1 MTNQSNRIESAFAPS
16 IIAKGNNFIVTYQKG
31 LEISLTAKT
40 VNGAK
45 NSTSAFV
52 DTYLQQK
59 NTLRDAFLAV
69 ATACHKKGLSRLQA
83 GKVMAIVL
91 GAPNMN
97 NLQEDADVSNRL
109 KVQWQYS
116 CNKVFG
122 EKPKTE
128 RKESMEKNIAEKPL
142 SMEEMLTNGKHSD
155 LGAVIAGRVKAI
167 ESKLDIIAALLAECT
182 ADEIEAVSKMLDVH
196 KKPTAA

>member
-1 MTNQSNRIESAFAPS
+1 MTKQSNRIESAFIPS
-16 IIAKGNNFIVTYQKG
+16 IAAKGNNFIVSYQKG

-45 NSTSAFV
+45 NSTSEFV
-52 DTYLQQK
+52 GAYLQNK
-59 NTLRDAFLAV
+59 NALRDSFMAV

-83 GKVMAIVL
+83 GKVMALVL
-91 GAPNMN
+91 EAKNMN
-97 NLQEDADVSNRL
+97 TLHEDADVSNRL

-128 RKESMEKNIAEKPL
+128 HKETQKSLDEKPL
-142 SMEEMLTNGKHSD
+142 SMEELLTNGKHTD
-155 LGAVIAGRVKAI
+155 LGAVIATRVKGI
-167 ESKLDIIAALLAECT
+167 ENRLGIIKALLADCS
-182 ADEIEAVSKMLDVH
+182 DEEIAEVKKMLDN
-196 KKPTAA
+196 K

>member
-1 MTNQSNRIESAFAPS
+1 MSNLAKRIESAFTPS
-16 IIAKGNNFIVTYQKG
+16 ITTKGTNFIVSYQKG
-31 LEISLTAKT
+31 LEISLTAKA

-52 DTYLQQK
+52 DNYLQQK
-59 NTLRDAFLAV
+59 NALRDSFVAV
-69 ATACHKKGLSRLQA
+69 ATACHKKGLNRLQA
-83 GKVMAIVL
+83 GKVMALVL

-97 NLQEDADVSNRL
+97 NLHEDADVSNRL

-128 RKESMEKNIAEKPL
+128 RKESTENNSAEKPL
-142 SMEEMLTNGKHSD
+142 SMEELLTNGKHAD
-155 LGAVIAGRVKAI
+155 LGSVIATRVKGI
-167 ESKLDIIAALLAECT
+167 ENRLDLIAALLADCS
-182 ADEIEAVSKMLDVH
+182 ADEIAEVKKMLDN
-196 KKPTAA
+196 K

>member
-1 MTNQSNRIESAFAPS
+1 MTKQSNRIESAFIPS
-16 IIAKGNNFIVTYQKG
+16 IAAKGNNFIVSYQKG

-45 NSTSAFV
+45 NSTSEFVGAYLQNKNALRDSFV
-52 DTYLQQK
+52 D
-59 NTLRDAFLAV
+59 V
-69 ATACHKKGLSRLQA
+69 ATACHKKGLNRLQA
-83 GKVMAIVL
+83 GKVMALVL

-97 NLQEDADVSNRL
+97 NLHEDADVSNRL

-128 RKESMEKNIAEKPL
+128 RKETEKSLDEKPL
-142 SMEEMLTNGKHSD
+142 SMEELLTNGKHSD
-155 LGAVIAGRVKAI
+155 LGAVIATRVKGI
-167 ESKLDIIAALLAECT
+167 ENRLDLIAALLADCS
-182 ADEIEAVSKMLDVH
+182 ADEIAEVKKMLDN
-196 KKPTAA
+196 K

>member
-1 MTNQSNRIESAFAPS
+1 MTKQSNRIESAFIPS
-16 IIAKGNNFIVTYQKG
+16 ISAKGNNFIVSYQKG

-45 NSTSAFV
+45 NSTSEFV
-52 DTYLQQK
+52 GAYLQNK
-59 NTLRDAFLAV
+59 NALRDSFMAV
-69 ATACHKKGLSRLQA
+69 ATACHKKGLNRLQA
-83 GKVMAIVL
+83 GKVMALVL

-97 NLQEDADVSNRL
+97 NLHEDADVSNRL

-128 RKESMEKNIAEKPL
+128 RKETEKSLDEKPL
-142 SMEEMLTNGKHSD
+142 SMEELLTNGKHSD
-155 LGAVIAGRVKAI
+155 LGAVIATRVKGI
-167 ESKLDIIAALLAECT
+167 ENRLDLIAALLADCS
-182 ADEIEAVSKMLDVH
+182 ADEIAEVKKMLDN
-196 KKPTAA
+196 K

>member
-1 MTNQSNRIESAFAPS
+1 MTNQSNRIESAFIPS
-16 IIAKGNNFIVTYQKG
+16 IAAKGANFIVAYQKG
-31 LEISLTAKT
+31 LEVTLTAKI

-45 NSTSAFV
+45 NSTSEFV
-52 DTYLQQK
+52 GAYLQNK
-59 NTLRDAFLAV
+59 NTLRDSFLAV

-83 GKVMAIVL
+83 GKVMALVL
-91 GAPNMN
+91 DVQNMN
-97 NLQEDADVSNRL
+97 SLHEDADVANRL

-122 EKPKTE
+122 EKLKTE
-128 RKESMEKNIAEKPL
+128 RKESMEKNTAEKPL

-196 KKPTAA
+196 RKPTAA

>member
-1 MTNQSNRIESAFAPS
+1 MSNSANRIESAFVPS
-16 IIAKGNNFIVTYQKG
+16 IIAKGNNFIVSYQKG

-45 NSTSAFV
+45 NSTSEFV
-52 DTYLQQK
+52 GAYLQNK
-59 NTLRDAFLAV
+59 NALRDSFLAV

-83 GKVMAIVL
+83 GKVMALVL
-91 GAPNMN
+91 EAKNMN
-97 NLQEDADVSNRL
+97 ALHEDADVSNRL

-128 RKESMEKNIAEKPL
+128 RKESTENNSAEKPL
-142 SMEEMLTNGKHSD
+142 SMEELLTNGKHSD
-155 LGAVIAGRVKAI
+155 LGAVIATRVKGI
-167 ESKLDIIAALLAECT
+167 ENRLDLIAALLADCSV
-182 ADEIEAVSKMLDVH
+182 DEIAEVKKMLDN
-196 KKPTAA
+196 K

>member
-31 LEISLTAKT
+31 LEISLTAKA

-52 DTYLQQK
+52 DTYLQNK
-59 NTLRDAFLAV
+59 NTLRDSFLAV
-69 ATACHKKGLSRLQA
+69 ATACYKKGLTRLQA

-91 GAPNMN
+91 GVQNMN
-97 NLQEDADVSNRL
+97 SLHEDADVSNRL

-128 RKESMEKNIAEKPL
+128 RKETEKNTAEKPL
-142 SMEEMLTNGKHSD
+142 SMEEMLVNGKHSD

>member
-1 MTNQSNRIESAFAPS
+1 MSNLANRIESAFTPS
-16 IIAKGNNFIVTYQKG
+16 IIAKGTNFIVSYQKG
-31 LEISLTAKT
+31 LEISLTAKA

-45 NSTSAFV
+45 NSTSEFV
-52 DTYLQQK
+52 SAYMQNK
-59 NTLRDAFLAV
+59 NALRDSFLAV

-91 GAPNMN
+91 QAKNMN
-97 NLQEDADVSNRL
+97 TLHEDADVSNRL

-128 RKESMEKNIAEKPL
+128 RKETEKSLDEKPL
-142 SMEEMLTNGKHSD
+142 SMEELLTNGKHSD
-155 LGAVIAGRVKAI
+155 LGAVIAARVKGI
-167 ESKLDIIAALLAECT
+167 ENRLDLIAALLADCS
-182 ADEIEAVSKMLDVH
+182 ADEIAEVKKMLDN
-196 KKPTAA
+196 K

>member
-1 MTNQSNRIESAFAPS
+1 MSNLANRIESAFSPS
-16 IIAKGNNFIVTYQKG
+16 IIAKGNNYIVAYQKG

-45 NSTSAFV
+45 NNTSAFV
-52 DTYLQQK
+52 DNYLQQK
-59 NTLRDAFLAV
+59 NALRDSFHAV

-83 GKVMAIVL
+83 GKVMALVL
-91 GAPNMN
+91 EAKNMN
-97 NLQEDADVSNRL
+97 TLHEDADVSNRL

-128 RKESMEKNIAEKPL
+128 RKESTENNSAEKPL
-142 SMEEMLTNGKHSD
+142 SMEELLTNGKHSD
-155 LGAVIAGRVKAI
+155 LGAVIATRVKGI
-167 ESKLDIIAALLAECT
+167 ENRLDLIAALLADCS
-182 ADEIEAVSKMLDVH
+182 ADEIAEVKKMLDN
-196 KKPTAA
+196 K

>member
-31 LEISLTAKT
+31 LEISLTAKA

-59 NTLRDAFLAV
+59 NTLRDSFLAV

-83 GKVMAIVL
+83 GKVMSIVL

-97 NLQEDADVSNRL
+97 KLHGDADVSNRL

-122 EKPKTE
+122 EKLKTE
-128 RKESMEKNIAEKPL
+128 RKETEKNSDDKPQ
-142 SMEEMLTNGKHSD
+142 SMEEMLTNGKHAD
-155 LGAVIAGRVKAI
+155 LGAVIATRVKTI

-196 KKPTAA
+196 KAPTTV

>member
-1 MTNQSNRIESAFAPS
+1 MTKQSNRIESAFIPS
-16 IIAKGNNFIVTYQKG
+16 IAAKGNNFIVSYQKG
-31 LEISLTAKT
+31 LEISLTAKA

-45 NSTSAFV
+45 NSTSEFV
-52 DTYLQQK
+52 GAYLQNK
-59 NTLRDAFLAV
+59 NALRDSFMAV
-69 ATACHKKGLSRLQA
+69 ATACHKKGLNRLQA

-97 NLQEDADVSNRL
+97 KLHEDADVSNRL

-128 RKESMEKNIAEKPL
+128 RKETEKNSDDKPQ
-142 SMEEMLTNGKHSD
+142 SMEEMLTNGKHAD
-155 LGAVIAGRVKAI
+155 LGAVIATRVKTI

-196 KKPTAA
+196 KAPTAA

>member
-1 MTNQSNRIESAFAPS
+1 MSNLANRIESAFAPS
-16 IIAKGNNFIVTYQKG
+16 IIAKGNNFIVAYQKG

-52 DTYLQQK
+52 DNYLQQK
-59 NTLRDAFLAV
+59 NALRDSFHAV

-97 NLQEDADVSNRL
+97 NLHEDADVSNRL

-122 EKPKTE
+122 EKPKAE
-128 RKESMEKNIAEKPL
+128 RKETEKNSDDKPL
-142 SMEEMLTNGKHSD
+142 SMEELLTNGKHSD
-155 LGAVIAGRVKAI
+155 LGAVIAGRVKGI
-167 ESKLDIIAALLAECT
+167 ENRLDLIAALLADCS
-182 ADEIEAVSKMLDVH
+182 ADEIAEVKKMLDN
-196 KKPTAA
+196 K